1 MRILSNSI
9 VAKRSVLILQG
20 GIGNQLFQINACL
33 NLRPAKIVLIQAN
46 PRLLGISFEENLLSE
61 LCQIES
67 PSMVEKEFGRMIGK
81 YLIHLNFNPKGLE
94 RVPFFKKLILATLR
108 ITVSM
113 VYRTSLTFVLDSV
126 EQIPGGKSGVFICG
140 YFQNQFISNEL
151 TSRKFVSSDTASSE
165 FQEYRK
171 LALEEAPI
179 CIHVRRGD
187 YLMNP
192 EFESL
197 NYEYYR
203 DAMDDLF
210 GRLSTRSI
218 WVFSDSPEIAREVV
232 HSIPGYELR
241 YIERIGKSDLE
252 TLELMRYCTGFIVA
266 NSTFSVWSALA
277 RYDANAPVIAP
288 NAWFSITGLS
298 RDPRFKINMPD
309 QWIKK

>member
-1 MRILSNSI
+1 L
-9 VAKRSVLILQG
+9 VEEQTGKLI
-20 GIGNQLFQINACL
+20 
-33 NLRPAKIVLIQAN
+33 
-46 PRLLGISFEENLLSE
+46 
-61 LCQIES
+61 
-67 PSMVEKEFGRMIGK
+67 GR
-81 YLIHLNFNPKGLE
+81 YLIHLNFNPKGPE
-94 RVPFFKKLILATLR
+94 RIPFIRKLILVALK
-108 ITVSM
+108 ITIST
-113 VYRTSLTFVLDSV
+113 VYRTSLTFVIDSV
-126 EQIPGGKSGVFICG
+126 DQILGKKTGLFICG

-151 TSRKFVSSDTASSE
+151 TSREFVNSEVASFE
-165 FQEYRK
+165 FKEFLK

-197 NYEYYR
+197 NSEYYR

-218 WVFSDSPEIAREVV
+218 WVFSDSPEMAREVI

-241 YIERIGKSDLE
+241 YIKSIGDSDLE
-252 TLELMRYCTGFIVA
+252 TLELMRHCTGFIIA

-288 NAWFSITGLS
+288 NAWFSTAGLI
-298 RDPRFKINMPD
+298 RDPRFKIDMPD
-309 QWIKK
+309 QWTKK